1 MKSVKVK
8 VWDIEWDTD
17 GENVPEL
24 PSEIMLELEDL
35 DGLGVNDQDVADELS
50 DRYGFCVNSFYS
62 EFIE

>member
-1 MKSVKVK
+1 MKSIKVK
-8 VWDIEWDTD
+8 VWDIDWDTD

-24 PSEIMLELEDL
+24 PSETMLELEDI
-35 DGLGVNDQDVADELS
+35 DGLGVDDQDVSDELS

>member
-8 VWDIEWDTD
+8 VWDIDWDTD

-24 PSEIMLELEDL
+24 PSETMLELEDI
-35 DGLGVNDQDVADELS
+35 DGLGVDDQDVADELS

>member
-1 MKSVKVK
+1 MKSIKVK
-8 VWDIEWDTD
+8 VWDIDWDTD

-24 PSEIMLELEDL
+24 PSETMLELEDI
-35 DGLGVNDQDVADELS
+35 DGLGVDDQDVADELS

>member
-1 MKSVKVK
+1 MKNVKVK
-8 VWDIEWDTD
+8 VWDIDWDTD

-24 PSEIMLELEDL
+24 PSETMLELEDL

-62 EFIE
+62 EFME

>member
-8 VWDIEWDTD
+8 VWDIDWDTD

-24 PSEIMLELEDL
+24 PSETMLELEDI
-35 DGLGVNDQDVADELS
+35 DGLGVDDQDVADELS

-62 EFIE
+62 EFVE

>member
-1 MKSVKVK
+1 MKSIKVK
-8 VWDIEWDTD
+8 VWDIDWDTD

-24 PSEIMLELEDL
+24 PSETILEIEDI
-35 DGLGVNDQDVADELS
+35 DGLGVDDQDVADELS